1 MNSKAIILIL
11 AALLSGC
18 NIADELCA
26 AEAITDTNNVWAFL
40 HFNVPEESDKSESYY
55 YYGKISK
62 SLYEKINS
70 NTISSGFILMEDVRY
85 WGEDDMVHEY
95 EDNEYSGD
103 LLFRIEHVV
112 RVKILKMDPMLG
124 FEDSKKTEV
133 SPSLNTE
140 NDSPK
145 VSS

>member
-1 MNSKAIILIL
+1 MNPKVIILIL
-11 AALLSGC
+11 AAMLSGC

-26 AEAITDTNNVWAFL
+26 AEAITEKNNIWAFL
-40 HFNVPEESDKSESYY
+40 HFNVPEESGKSESYY

-70 NTISSGFILMEDVRY
+70 NTISSGFIHLEDVRY
-85 WGEDDMVHEY
+85 WGEDDLVHEY

-124 FEDSKKTEV
+124 SESTNKTEI
-133 SPSLNTE
+133 SPSLSTE
-140 NDSPK
+140 NDIPK
-145 VSS
+145 VSL